1 MRISDWSS
9 DVCSSDLLE
18 FFKNLDYPPVAW
30 QAGIP
35 EVPRVYLMDVGEHWK
50 VNSQNIEVIQKKRIF
65 FRTLGPLVLR
75 ANEKILADR
84 ERLLALQAKDDAGG
98 EDATWLTKLAQRY
111 KVEGADAVALG
122 DLEIGRATGGERVVE
137 Y

>member
-1 MRISDWSS
+1 
-9 DVCSSDLLE
+9 
-18 FFKNLDYPPVAW
+18 
-30 QAGIP
+30 
-35 EVPRVYLMDVGEHWK
+35 MDVGEHWK

-98 EDATWLTKLAQRY
+98 ADATWMTKLAQRY
-111 KVEGADAVALG
+111 QVEGADWVGLAELVKRVDARPASPVLAQG
-122 DLEIGRATGGERVVE
+122 PGERGRGTH
-137 Y
+137 

>member
-1 MRISDWSS
+1 MRRFVVFVASGGRHTRCAVVTGVQTCALP
-9 DVCSSDLLE
+9 VCL
-18 FFKNLDYPPVAW
+18 
-30 QAGIP
+30 

-50 VNSQNIEVIQKKRIF
+50 VNSQNVEVIQKKRIF

-111 KVEGADAVALG
+111 KVEGD
-122 DLEIGRATGGERVVE
+122 RKSVV
-137 Y
+137 

>member
-18 FFKNLDYPPVAW
+18 FCENLDYTPEAW
-30 QAGIP
+30 QAGIR

-75 ANEKILADR
+75 ADEKILADR

-111 KVEGADAVALG
+111 KVEGAEDRKSTRLNSSH
-122 DLEIGRATGGERVVE
+122 
-137 Y
+137 